1 MKKYEKIYIKEAE
14 ERMAKVTILKDKMNP
29 EELAL
34 LTRMI
39 KIEKSPFQPYKDFRV
54 YDWNGRK
61 NDMILW
67 LYYNN
72 EEFVC
77 KLIEK
82 NQTMYLK
89 ILTTH
94 STCAEISK
102 YYYRAKVRCQS

>member
-1 MKKYEKIYIKEAE
+1 MKKYEKQYIKEAE
-14 ERMAKVTILKDKMNP
+14 ERLAKISILKDKMNP

-39 KIEKSPFQPYKDFRV
+39 ENELSPFQPYNDFRV
-54 YDWNGRK
+54 YNWNGRK
-61 NDMILW
+61 NDMIMW
-67 LYYNN
+67 LYYKD
-72 EEFVC
+72 EEYVC

-94 STCAEISK
+94 STCADISK
-102 YYYRAKVRCQS
+102 YYYKAEARK